1 MRDKIEQYYDLP
13 GIAEFGIALGKLVFF
28 LFLVFGVGFWLVNKL
43 TKLDDHEELFV
54 KHNYA
59 FAAERAGFML
69 ALGLGTWPLIVSKSG
84 DWAYDLA
91 WMFGGAL
98 WSTLLLLVARPALSK
113 LMGYERAEDGIKD
126 RTVVPVGIARASFFI
141 AGGWILN
148 ASFSGSAP
156 DLPTAIAATVAFSAL
171 GLLTL
176 ALTFWLLGRF
186 AGMKK
191 RICQG
196 NLAAAIT
203 ASGFIIAL
211 GLGLRAA
218 IAGDFTDWTSG
229 LVGFII
235 TYVIELVFFSV
246 CTILIDLWLIRHTT
260 LREVVEEKNVITAFF
275 FAVALVIAG
284 IGASMVT
291 I

>member
-1 MRDKIEQYYDLP
+1 
-13 GIAEFGIALGKLVFF
+13 
-28 LFLVFGVGFWLVNKL
+28 
-43 TKLDDHEELFV
+43 
-54 KHNYA
+54 
-59 FAAERAGFML
+59 
-69 ALGLGTWPLIVSKSG
+69 
-84 DWAYDLA
+84 
-91 WMFGGAL
+91 
-98 WSTLLLLVARPALSK
+98 
-113 LMGYERAEDGIKD
+113 
-126 RTVVPVGIARASFFI
+126 
-141 AGGWILN
+141 
-148 ASFSGSAP
+148 
-156 DLPTAIAATVAFSAL
+156 L

-235 TYVIELVFFSV
+235 TYVIELVFFGV